1 VQIRSIISLGWR
13 WAVERYGKFTLYATF
28 IEALA
33 FLIFGTFA
41 ETTEKNM
48 HFWILAIP
56 AGLFAV
62 AFIFGCGKAHT
73 TLALQKQ
80 SAMEKS
86 NDEHKQAMK
95 DIQARGIATRK
106 PPIR

>member
-1 VQIRSIISLGWR
+1 VQIWSIISLGCR

-33 FLIFGTFA
+33 FLIFGTLD

-73 TLALQKQ
+73 KLELDAAKMKAAEKAALNKIQQDWLKYGRHG
-80 SAMEKS
+80 KS
-86 NDEHKQAMK
+86 
-95 DIQARGIATRK
+95 
-106 PPIR
+106 PPNG